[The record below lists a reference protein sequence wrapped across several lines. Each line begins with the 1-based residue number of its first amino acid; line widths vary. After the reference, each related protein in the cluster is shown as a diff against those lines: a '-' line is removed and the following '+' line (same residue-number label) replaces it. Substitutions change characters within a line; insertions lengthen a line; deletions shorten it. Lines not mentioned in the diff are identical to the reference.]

1 MVKFILQIKQKI
13 VDIDKQFLDI
23 SKNPKAKTIEEAK
36 TIVKPEQKKTESKIT
51 KEEVASTAD
60 KIVKMDL

>member
-1 MVKFILQIKQKI
+1 M
-13 VDIDKQFLDI
+13 DIDKQFLDI
-23 SKNPKAKTIEEAK
+23 NKSPKPKEDAKPVI
-36 TIVKPEQKKTESKIT
+36 KPPQKKCENKVS